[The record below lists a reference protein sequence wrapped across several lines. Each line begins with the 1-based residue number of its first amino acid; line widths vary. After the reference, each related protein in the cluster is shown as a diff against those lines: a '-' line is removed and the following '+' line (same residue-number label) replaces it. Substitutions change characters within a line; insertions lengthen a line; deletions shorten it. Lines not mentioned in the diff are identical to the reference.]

1 MFTNI
6 DLKTFFLQIVQI
18 HVFVTIWVVGFF
30 NFIVRDAFIVCAS
43 MLYLYILFTSSMLQL
58 FSFS

>member
-18 HVFVTIWVVGFF
+18 HVFVTIWVEGFSY
-30 NFIVRDAFIVCAS
+30 FIVRDAFIVCAS
-43 MLYLYILFTSSMLQL
+43 MLYLYIDAPIIFIFLE
-58 FSFS
+58 